1 MVVKKISVPTAATA
15 ALMALAMGT
24 GGSQI
29 AQWEGTKYEAYRDIV
44 GVLTVCTGHTGP
56 DIVVGKVY
64 TPEECKA
71 LSVKDA
77 MAAGKGVLA
86 ISPQLLFHPM
96 QFASAI
102 SFSYNVG
109 TGTYGKS
116 SVARNFNEGN
126 FIGACNALLKYTYAG
141 GKYVPGLANR
151 RAEERKICMSTLTV
165 EGMKD
170 VGITPKAAD

>member
-1 MVVKKISVPTAATA
+1 MAAKISIPTAASA

-64 TPEECKA
+64 TPAECKA
-71 LSVKDA
+71 LTEKDA
-77 MAAGKGVLA
+77 MTAAKGVLSV
-86 ISPQLLFHPM
+86 SPNLLYHPM
-96 QFASAI
+96 QLAAAV

-116 SVARNFNEGN
+116 SVARAFNNGD
-126 FIGACNALLKYTYAG
+126 FKVGCDALLKYTFAG
-141 GKYVPGLANR
+141 GKYVQGLANR
-151 RAEERKICMSTLTV
+151 RAEEHRICMSTMTV
-165 EGMKD
+165 KGMAD
-170 VGITPKAAD
+170 VGITPNTTH